1 MIIYSKKGVSL
12 REGFVRTEDLRGY
25 SEKLPSSK
33 LEKLGLPFGKSSV

>member
-1 MIIYSKKGVSL
+1 VIIYSKKGVSL
-12 REGFVRTEDLRGY
+12 REGFVRTEDLREY